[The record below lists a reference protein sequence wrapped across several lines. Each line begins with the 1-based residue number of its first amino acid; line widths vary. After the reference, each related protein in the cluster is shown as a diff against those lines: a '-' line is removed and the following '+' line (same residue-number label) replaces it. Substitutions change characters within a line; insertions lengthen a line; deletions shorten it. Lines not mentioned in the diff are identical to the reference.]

1 MNKPV
6 LPRDLAAPTYALDYD
21 RPPRHWLWVILLV
34 AAFLTAALL
43 WASTAEIDELSRAEG
58 RVIPSSKTQVI
69 QSAEAGVVAEILV
82 RRGEQVKKGQ
92 QLVRLDDTT
101 TTSSAGEVEARVR
114 ALQAQVARL
123 QIEYEGRAA
132 EGYACPPD
140 VFTAVPAV
148 CDNEAKLLQ
157 ARLDTLEQGKDVLKQ
172 RVEQRSR
179 ELSEA
184 LANKARFEESFTLAE
199 QKLQL
204 IKPMAEKQLVSQTE
218 FLAAQRDVSDTRG
231 QRDAVIESIARLES
245 AVSESQLQVQQA
257 DLQFRQDALNDLTLR
272 LAELSSAEQALRG
285 ASDRVSRTD
294 IRSPVDGI
302 VNEIAINTVGGFV
315 QPGERLLE
323 VVPMADTLL
332 VEARLKPS
340 DVAFVLPGQPA
351 EIKFSAYD
359 FSIFGGLRGEVQSVG
374 ADSIIDPNT
383 RETYYI
389 VLIKTPESVLHYNDD
404 ELPILPGMVT
414 TVEILT
420 GKKTVLQYLMKPI
433 NKARDEAM
441 RER

>member
-34 AAFLTAALL
+34 SAFLGAALL

-101 TTSSAGEVEARVR
+101 TTSSAGEVEAKVR

-123 QIEYEGRAA
+123 QIEYEGRAG
-132 EGYACPPD
+132 EGYTCPPD
-140 VFTAVPAV
+140 VVADVPAV
-148 CDNEAKLLQ
+148 CDNESKLLR
-157 ARLDTLEQGKDVLKQ
+157 ARLDTLNQGKEVLAQ
-172 RVEQRSR
+172 RVEQRQR

-184 LANKARFEESFTLAE
+184 LANKARLEEAYTLAE
-199 QKLQL
+199 QNLAL
-204 IKPMAEKQLVSQTE
+204 IRPMAEKKLVSQTE
-218 FLAAQRDVSDTRG
+218 FLSAQRDVNDTKG
-231 QRDAVIESIARLES
+231 QRDAVIESIARLQS
-245 AVSESQLQVQQA
+245 AVSEAELQVQQA

-315 QPGERLLE
+315 QPGERLLDI
-323 VVPMADTLL
+323 VPMEDALL

-351 EIKFSAYD
+351 QIKFTAYD
-359 FSIFGGLRGEVQSVG
+359 FSIFGGLQGEVQSVG

-389 VLIKTPESVLHYNDD
+389 VLIKTPESVLHYNNQ
-404 ELPILPGMVT
+404 ELPVLPGMVT

-420 GKKTVLQYLMKPI
+420 GKKTVLQYLLKPI

>member
-34 AAFLTAALL
+34 SAFLGAALL

-82 RRGEQVKKGQ
+82 RRGEQVRKGQ

-101 TTSSAGEVEARVR
+101 TTSSAGEVEAKVR

-123 QIEYEGRAA
+123 QIEYEGRAQ
-132 EGYACPPD
+132 EGYTCPPD
-140 VFTAVPAV
+140 VLAEVPAV

-157 ARLDTLEQGKDVLKQ
+157 ARLATLDQGKDVLAQ

-184 LANKARFEESFTLAE
+184 LANKARLEEAYALAE
-199 QKLQL
+199 QKLEL
-204 IKPMAEKQLVSQTE
+204 VKPMAEKKLVSQTE
-218 FLAAQRDVSDTRG
+218 FLAAQRDVSDTKG

-245 AVSESQLQVQQA
+245 AVSEAQLQVQQA

-315 QPGERLLE
+315 QPGERLLDI
-323 VVPMADTLL
+323 VPMEDTLL

-351 EIKFSAYD
+351 EIKFTAYD
-359 FSIFGGLRGEVQSVG
+359 FSIFGGLQGEVQSVG

-383 RETYYI
+383 RETYYV
-389 VLIKTPESVLHYNDD
+389 VLIKTPESVLHFKGED
-404 ELPILPGMVT
+404 LPILPGMVT

-420 GKKTVLQYLMKPI
+420 GKKTILQYLLKPI

>member
-21 RPPRHWLWVILLV
+21 RPPRHWLWVIVLV
-34 AAFLTAALL
+34 CVFLGLALV

-101 TTSSAGEVEARVR
+101 TTSSAGEVEAKVR

-123 QIEYEGRAA
+123 QIEYEGRAL
-132 EGYACPPD
+132 EGYTCPPD
-140 VFTAVPAV
+140 VLAEVPAV
-148 CDNEAKLLQ
+148 CDNESKLLK
-157 ARLDTLEQGKDVLKQ
+157 ARLDTLNQGKEVLAQ
-172 RVEQRSR
+172 RVEQRQR

-184 LANKARFEESFTLAE
+184 LANKARLEEAYTLAE
-199 QKLQL
+199 QNLAL
-204 IKPMAEKQLVSQTE
+204 IRPMAEKKLVSQTE
-218 FLAAQRDVSDTRG
+218 FLSAQRDVNDTKG

-245 AVSESQLQVQQA
+245 AVSEAELQVQQA
-257 DLQFRQDALNDLTLR
+257 ELQFRQDALNDLTLR

-285 ASDRVSRTD
+285 ASDRVRRTD

-323 VVPMADTLL
+323 VVPMEDALL

-351 EIKFSAYD
+351 EIKFTAYD

-389 VLIKTPESVLHYNDD
+389 VLIKTPESVLHYNDE

-420 GKKTVLQYLMKPI
+420 GKKTVLQYLLKPI

>member
-1 MNKPV
+1 MNKAV

-34 AAFLTAALL
+34 SAFLGAALL

-69 QSAEAGVVAEILV
+69 QSAEAGVVADILV

-101 TTSSAGEVEARVR
+101 TTSSAGEVEAKVR

-123 QIEYEGRAA
+123 QIEYEGRAG
-132 EGYACPPD
+132 EGYTCPPD
-140 VFTAVPAV
+140 VLAEVPAV
-148 CDNEAKLLQ
+148 CENEAKLLQ
-157 ARLDTLEQGKDVLKQ
+157 ARLDTLDQGKDVLAQ
-172 RVEQRSR
+172 RVEQRNR

-184 LANKARFEESFTLAE
+184 LANKARLEDAFSLAE
-199 QKLQL
+199 QKLDL

-231 QRDAVIESIARLES
+231 QRDAVIESIARLEA
-245 AVSESQLQVQQA
+245 AVSEAELQVQQA
-257 DLQFRQDALNDLTLR
+257 ELQFRQDALSELTTR

-315 QPGERLLE
+315 QPGERLLDI
-323 VVPMADTLL
+323 VPMEDTLL

-340 DVAFVLPGQPA
+340 DVAFVLPNQPA
-351 EIKFSAYD
+351 QIKFTAYD
-359 FSIFGGLRGEVQSVG
+359 FIDLRRPSGRSTERRRGLDHRSEHARNLLRRAHQDAGIRTELQRQKPSHPAGHGDDGRHPDRQEDRAAIPAQAYQQGTRRGH
-374 ADSIIDPNT
+374 A
-383 RETYYI
+383 
-389 VLIKTPESVLHYNDD
+389 
-404 ELPILPGMVT
+404 
-414 TVEILT
+414 
-420 GKKTVLQYLMKPI
+420 
-433 NKARDEAM
+433 
-441 RER
+441 